1 MKRILFIG
9 AHPDD
14 ETFFAAGTFA
24 KYRECGVEI
33 YVLSATRGDQGKCG
47 GVCTPEELPQVRER
61 ELADA
66 MDAIGGAH
74 IEFLSYYDKK
84 LSEAP
89 IEEMREQLVAS
100 IRRVRPDIAI
110 TFDPHGANQHPDHIA
125 ISRFVSDAVPIA
137 ADPRWF
143 PQAGRP
149 HRIPRLLWTPPTILF
164 RLPPDADPRE
174 LPGFDFV
181 IDVENWKEQKTKA
194 FEAHRTQFPGLKKL
208 FFDDPN
214 GQRTFG
220 IEAFRLA
227 AGERP
232 AVTPAHDLFGE

>member
-1 MKRILFIG
+1 LKRILFIG

-24 KYRECGVEI
+24 KYRESGVEI
-33 YVLSATRGDQGKCG
+33 HVLSATRGDQGKCG

-74 IEFLSYYDKK
+74 IEFLPYHDKK

-89 IEEMREQLVAS
+89 IEEMRDYLVAS

-137 ADPRWF
+137 ADPRWL
-143 PQAGRP
+143 PQAGIP
-149 HRIPRLLWTPPTILF
+149 HRIERLLWTPPTILY
-164 RLPPDADPRE
+164 RLPADADPRE

-181 IDVENWKEQKTKA
+181 IDVERWKEQKTKA

-208 FFDDPN
+208 FFDNPN

-232 AVTPAHDLFGE
+232 AVIPADDLFAR